1 MHELCDLKI
10 HVNGQ
15 CTFFLNERVVSKF
28 SGRLKKMIK
37 QEKRKSQ
44 IRKSEIEVEDFP
56 GGPDG
61 FELVLRFCYNNGRI
75 TITPSNVSLL
85 HCSAI
90 FLEMTENVSTYNLL
104 QQTKIFLEGLFYWTW
119 NDLLICVKSCES
131 FFSYADSSGL
141 LEKLIC
147 SLVAKITQNS
157 GLSLIASSSS
167 SSSSPETTSGFRFS
181 SSVKTTPES
190 IKPLSSSKLWWF
202 DDLTILPP
210 NIIERVIRTMDAY
223 GIENDCLILTK
234 FLLYYLKAAVQIK
247 GGLGSKSDYS
257 GLADTAVYGVVLM
270 GKTSFSCRGLF
281 WVLRV
286 VSGFGLSREY
296 RAQLEGLIGEMLD
309 QATLDDLLVSG
320 HGGGVYD
327 VNLVL
332 RLVRV
337 FVSDDAVTIQRMK
350 KVGKLIDKYMR
361 EISPDHNLKIT
372 KFLAIAESLPD
383 SARDCFDGVYRAI
396 DIYLESHP
404 SLSFEERSRLCRC
417 LNYEKLT
424 LGACKDLA
432 KNPQIPPRISIEA
445 LIAQQSKIQSN
456 VTDIDIPSPSN
467 TQLDLDDHG
476 SEDDETFSEESI
488 EMKLNLQKMQY
499 RVVKLEKV
507 CEEMKNQMSKMVKHG
522 NKLMGT
528 PTHNKAVPRLC

>member
-15 CTFFLNERVVSKF
+15 CTYFLDERVVSKF
-28 SGRLKKMIK
+28 SARLKKMIK
-37 QEKRKSQ
+37 QEKRKTQ
-44 IRKSEIEVEDFP
+44 IRISEIEVDDFP
-56 GGPDG
+56 GGPNG
-61 FELVLRFCYNNGRI
+61 FELVSRFCYNNGRI
-75 TITPSNVSLL
+75 RITPSNVSLL
-85 HCSAI
+85 HCSSI
-90 FLEMTENVSTYNLL
+90 FLEMTEKVSTCNLL
-104 QQTKIFLEGLFYWTW
+104 QQTEIFLEGLFYWSW
-119 NDLLICVKSCES
+119 NDLLICLKSCES
-131 FFSYADSSGL
+131 FFSYSDSSGL

-147 SLVAKITQNS
+147 SLLAKITQNS
-157 GLSLIASSSS
+157 DLNLIASSSS

-190 IKPLSSSKLWWF
+190 IKPCSSSKAWWF

-210 NIIERVIRTMDAY
+210 NMIEKVIRTMDAY
-223 GIENDCLILTK
+223 GTENDSLILTK
-234 FLLYYLKAAVQIK
+234 FLLHYLKTAIQIK
-247 GGLGSKSDYS
+247 GSIWSKSDYG
-257 GLADTAVYGVVLM
+257 GLANTAVYGVVLM

-286 VSGFGLSREY
+286 VSAFGLSREY
-296 RAQLEGLIGEMLD
+296 RDQLEGLIGGMLD

-337 FVSDDAVTIQRMK
+337 FVSDEAVTIQRMK

-404 SLSFEERSRLCRC
+404 TLSFEERSRLCRC

-424 LGACKDLA
+424 LGTSKDLA
-432 KNPQIPPRISIEA
+432 KNPRIPPRITIEA

-456 VTDIDIPSPSN
+456 VTDINIPSPSK
-467 TQLDLDDHG
+467 TQLDLDHG
-476 SEDDETFSEESI
+476 SDEDERFSEES
-488 EMKLNLQKMQY
+488 EGMRLNLQKMQF

-507 CEEMKNQMSKMVKHG
+507 CEEMKNQMSKMVKH
-522 NKLMGT
+522 KFMGT
-528 PTHNKAVPRLC
+528 PTHNKSVPRLC